1 MVVMVGRQVGRGS
14 GEVEIV
20 CHGESG
26 DTSTVAVYGIS
37 LWQYTAYHR
46 SYAFPIFSSHQY
58 VVCLSRH
65 SVTVFVVLQC
75 HNCHDHRDS
84 IWHITVLGFS
94 FHQYVVCLS
103 C

>member
-26 DTSTVAVYGIS
+26 DTTTVAVYGIS
-37 LWQYTAYHR
+37 LWQYTAYHPPT
-46 SYAFPIFSSHQY
+46 YAFLPINILC
-58 VVCLSRH
+58 VC
-65 SVTVFVVLQC
+65 SVTLFVVSQC

>member
-26 DTSTVAVYGIS
+26 DTTTVAVYGIS
-37 LWQYTAYHR
+37 LWQYTAYHPPT
-46 SYAFPIFSSHQY
+46 YAFLPINILC
-58 VVCLSRH
+58 VC
-65 SVTVFVVLQC
+65 SVTLFVVSQC

-94 FHQYVVCLS
+94 FHQYINVVCLS